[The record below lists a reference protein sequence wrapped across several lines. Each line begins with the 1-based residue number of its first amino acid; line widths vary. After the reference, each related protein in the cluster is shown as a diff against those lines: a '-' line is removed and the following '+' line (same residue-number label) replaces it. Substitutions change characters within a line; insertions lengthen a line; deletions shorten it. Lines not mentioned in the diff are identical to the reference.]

1 MMCCKA
7 LMFEPEKIEKILKL
21 NVPAKIKNEGRKI
34 KNFEEYKWSETRLLF
49 VTMGNFLKFN

>member
-1 MMCCKA
+1 MCCKA